1 MLRLELLIRRRRT
14 ARSKTPRALADGL
27 MLVFSTLLNGNRA
40 GPSRVISESR
50 RGIDTMESIL
60 IIDDEA
66 QIRSMIRLILER
78 EGYVVMEAPDGTE
91 GIRQFREKPTDL
103 IITDIIMPNKDGIG
117 MIIELKKEFP
127 GVKIIA
133 MSGGG
138 LNRPDAIYAGPSNSA
153 PPAPCPNRSTARICY
168 ASLKTP

>member
-1 MLRLELLIRRRRT
+1 
-14 ARSKTPRALADGL
+14 
-27 MLVFSTLLNGNRA
+27 
-40 GPSRVISESR
+40 
-50 RGIDTMESIL
+50 MESIL

-78 EGYVVMEAPDGTE
+78 EGYVVTEAPDGTE
-91 GIRQFREKPTDL
+91 GIRRFRENPTDL

-127 GVKIIA
+127 GAKIIA

-138 LNRPDAIYAGPSNSA
+138 LNRPDGYLRGAKQLGAACTLSKPINRQELLRVVKDTLKGKAA
-153 PPAPCPNRSTARICY
+153 PQT
-168 ASLKTP
+168 T